1 MIEEEEERLEREDQN
16 DLLTNDNTDG
26 QCETG
31 DWRRCKGNE
40 EHCDLF
46 DGENG
51 DCCDK

>member
-1 MIEEEEERLEREDQN
+1 MIEEDRLEREDRN
-16 DLLTNDNTDG
+16 DLLTNDNTD
-26 QCETG
+26 
-31 DWRRCKGNE
+31 RRCKTGNWGCKGDE